1 MAMKINLFMIRNLLL
16 VMLVG
21 FCMNSFADRPKDD
34 DQWKLVQK
42 LLDERIRQNT
52 LLIEQGRQDEANYV
66 IDMHKLLLG
75 DSKRF
80 IPATMESS
88 LQRELGDVFLGGNK
102 TDLTGRIQPY
112 LIILLPAFEAAEYL
126 ERGDELQPLKVDSAS
141 YTLGLRN
148 AHQRSLIATLVITGY
163 ITSAPNPQ
171 SVYVPI
177 AGSTYALD
185 QKLGFD
191 MYNRFASV
199 PARPRQ
205 QTTEAFIGEVTER
218 FITIL
223 EGPAT
228 PPPSPFEVTCDVTI
242 EQLTRQTQTIRESE
256 YQSTLTGFKD
266 LLQDASK
273 KVNGCDY
280 MFADQ
285 DLAFVKDDIFSGQII
300 PDKLVTLAKHS
311 NFKMYVVFKEV
322 NFAMSSTDWATFAQS
337 VYEGSSL
344 AGSNSIL
351 MIVPYLMLDIGCSH
365 TNRWLGKRV
374 NDRTAALQPVLYSAD
389 ANVKNAM
396 NLAFGTAAEW
406 NAGFLGA
413 FSRIPKDHIIH
424 SYYFRADGKAL
435 SVVSKRSNQT
445 DNESIVELNFW
456 YDKEAMEYLAHTVY
470 NPNNAQ
476 DYTDTNPL
484 APRSVGTREN
494 FEREIATRLKNPNPQ
509 MHPHNLKEQYIED
522 YHQSYVHNYLHSTY
536 PRYFTRGISEEQ
548 PMPDD
553 ALIEAPQDLVL
564 VAIDAASLILAPWG
578 LDAAAEVIGLMYST
592 YKGDYVNAALY
603 ASSLALVAVT
613 PAIVKGFI
621 KGADVAITAEGKV
634 AVELIEGAAQTAAR
648 TMRDGY
654 DAAAKLLILSPNDID
669 NVVDAMPPLDV
680 PSVDIRTIRINGV
693 DYDIATTG
701 KFFMDGNVMKCYIDG
716 GYCFAAGTPVLLADG
731 SRANIEHITK
741 GQKILSYDHHAGAS
755 CENKVVSVVKRT
767 ARRIS
772 RLLLA
777 GAALFVTPEHPLF
790 ANNEYTQAQHL
801 HPGDSILT
809 AEGNYKKVEAIVTY
823 DSAVT
828 VYNLEVENAHNYF
841 AGERALLV
849 HNSCGWLTI
858 KNAVQESSFRIFHNK
873 VISAALT
880 APERKAFYDFLAA
893 MPDQTLFN
901 RIVGNEISPGAWV
914 ALHRAGRDLLKA
926 DPEILAKVTKVLEH
940 GNLARYIPIQTG
952 TRNITTRI
960 ELLEQIAR
968 LQDEAGTLSKARMSP
983 LADLMDNLEHFL
995 ITHASKPGAVDFMRE
1010 LTESARKMVGGSFI
1024 LDVLKN
1030 HPDKIGTVIRFEATV
1045 TTQVDDIGDVVVD
1058 IVSTKG
1064 NITNIFNEFKN
1075 WGNMSPNYHESFVR
1089 QFSAYLISKDVGGF
1103 YYFFKK
1109 DAQGF
1114 NSLSDLRSAVATAM
1128 KNHKSILDDLPADK
1142 LRLFGE
1148 IENQTLKNSNI
1159 DHFLNNNF
1167 AKIFDLVE

>member
-1 MAMKINLFMIRNLLL
+1 MKINLFMIRNLLL

-75 DSKRF
+75 ESKRF

-126 ERGDELQPLKVDSAS
+126 ERGDELRPLKVDSAS

-148 AHQRSLIATLVITGY
+148 THQRSLIATLVITGY
-163 ITSAPNPQ
+163 ITSTANPQ
-171 SVYVPI
+171 GVYVPI
-177 AGSTYALD
+177 AGSTYALN

-191 MYNRFASV
+191 MFNRFASV

-228 PPPSPFEVTCDVTI
+228 PPASAFEVTCDVTM
-242 EQLTRQTQTIRESE
+242 EQLTRQTQTIRERE
-256 YQSTLTGFKD
+256 YESALTGFKD
-266 LLQDASK
+266 LLGDVSK

-280 MFADQ
+280 LFTDQ
-285 DLAFVKDDIFSGQII
+285 DLAFVKDDVFSGQVI
-300 PDKLVTLAKHS
+300 PDKLVTLAQHS
-311 NFKMYVVFKEV
+311 NFKLYVVFKEV
-322 NFAMSSTDWATFAQS
+322 NFAMSSTDWVTFAQR

-374 NDRTAALQPVLYSAD
+374 NDRTAVTTPVIYSAD
-389 ANVKNAM
+389 ATVKNAM
-396 NLAFGTAAEW
+396 NLALGTATDW
-406 NAGFLGA
+406 NTGFLDA
-413 FSRIPKDHIIH
+413 FKKIPKDHIIY
-424 SYYFRADGKAL
+424 SYYFRVDGKAL
-435 SVVSKRSNQT
+435 QVTSTDHNQT

-456 YDKEAMEYLAHTVY
+456 YDREAMEYLAHTTY
-470 NPNNAQ
+470 NPHNAS
-476 DYTDTNPL
+476 DYASSNPL
-484 APRSVGTREN
+484 LASRSVSTWEN
-494 FEREIATRLKNPNPQ
+494 FNREIETRLKNPNPQ
-509 MHPHNLKEQYIED
+509 MHPHNLKEQYIET
-522 YHQSYVHNYLHSTY
+522 YHQAYAHNYLKRTY
-536 PRYFTRGISEEQ
+536 PRYFSEGISAPE
-548 PMPDD
+548 PLPDD

-564 VAIDAASLILAPWG
+564 VAIDAASLILSPWG
-578 LDAAAEVIGLMYST
+578 LDAVAEVVGVMYCT
-592 YKGDYVNAALY
+592 YKGDYVSAALY

-613 PAIVKGFI
+613 PAIIKGFI
-621 KGADVAITAEGKV
+621 RGADVAITAERKV

-648 TMRDGY
+648 SMLDGY

-669 NVVDAMPPLDV
+669 NVVDAMPPL
-680 PSVDIRTIRINGV
+680 SVNPVEIKTIRINGV
-693 DYDIATTG
+693 DYDITTTG
-701 KFFMDGNVMKCYIDG
+701 RFFMDGNVMKCYIDG

-741 GQKILSYDHHAGAS
+741 GQKILSYDHHAGVS
-755 CENKVVSVVKRT
+755 CENKVVSVVRRT
-767 ARRIS
+767 ASRIS

-809 AEGNYKKVEAIVTY
+809 AEGNYKKVESIVTY

-858 KNAVQESSFRIFHNK
+858 KNAVEESSFRIFHNK
-873 VISAALT
+873 VINAALT
-880 APERKAFYDFLAA
+880 APERKVFYEFLAS

-901 RIVGNEISPGAWV
+901 RIVSHEISPGAWA
-914 ALHRAGRDLLKA
+914 ALHRAERHALKA

-940 GNLARYIPIQTG
+940 GNLARYIPIETG

-960 ELLEQIAR
+960 GLLEQIAK

-983 LADLMDNLEHFL
+983 LGDLMDNLDHFL
-995 ITHASKPGAVDFMRE
+995 VTHASKPGSVDFMKE

-1024 LDVLKN
+1024 LHVLKN
-1030 HPDKIGTVIRFEATV
+1030 NPDKIGTVIRFETTV
-1045 TTQVDDIGDVVVD
+1045 ATQVDDIGDVVVD

-1064 NITNIFNEFKN
+1064 TVSNIFNEFKN
-1075 WGNMSPNYHESFVR
+1075 WGGMSPNYHASFVR
-1089 QFSAYLISKDVGGF
+1089 QFAAYLISKDVGGF

-1109 DAQGF
+1109 DAQGI
-1114 NSLSDLRSAVATAM
+1114 NALSDLRSSVATAM
-1128 KNHKSILDDLPADK
+1128 KNNKSILDDLPPEK

-1148 IENQTLKNSNI
+1148 IENQALKDSNI